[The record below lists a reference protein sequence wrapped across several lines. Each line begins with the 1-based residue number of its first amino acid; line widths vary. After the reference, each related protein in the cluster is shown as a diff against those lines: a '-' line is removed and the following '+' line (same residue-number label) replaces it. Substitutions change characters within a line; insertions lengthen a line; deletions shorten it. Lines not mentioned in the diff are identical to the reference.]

1 MVAFLAASLTAG
13 RVQEATSLRTLM
25 NKLMVPQGEFVL
37 LTSKSTQTASAR
49 AWDAAD
55 EYLLQQVFE
64 LGELKGSI
72 LLLNDRCG
80 ALAVALAAAPLSSLS
95 DSYVS
100 QLVTTENLDRNSI
113 ADDQVR
119 LLGSL
124 DVVPNRL
131 DYVFIKVPKTLALLE
146 DQLLR
151 LAPSVH
157 SGTVILAAGMTK
169 HIHRSTLALFERI
182 FGTTTTSLARKK
194 ARLIFVSPEHVATEQ
209 GTSKVAP
216 LPASSFTLE
225 PGHLKVRSYPGVFSA
240 ERLDIGTSFF
250 IDNLPDQAGQ
260 IRIIDL
266 GCGNG
271 VVGLVLAL
279 DNPDADVMFVD
290 ESYLAVASA
299 ELTVQSNLDL
309 HGQCEFV
316 VGDSLGSL
324 RDHPSIADSS
334 IDLIFTNPPFHDDH
348 ALSDATAWQMFQDAH
363 RVLRSNGQLWV
374 IGNRHLAY
382 HAKLKRIFGN
392 CDVIG
397 SNSKFVV
404 FRATRKPAAVQ
415 HKADDFS

>member
-1 MVAFLAASLTAG
+1 MERFV
-13 RVQEATSLRTLM
+13 
-25 NKLMVPQGEFVL
+25 VPQGEFAL
-37 LTSKSTQTASAR
+37 ATTSATQQESLR

-55 EYLLQQVFE
+55 EYLLQQASE
-64 LGELKGSI
+64 LGDLSGNM
-72 LLLNDRCG
+72 LLINDRCG
-80 ALAVALAAAPLSSLS
+80 ALAVALAPCGPNSLG

-100 QLVTTENLDRNSI
+100 QLATTANLERNKIDPSSVT
-113 ADDQVR
+113 

-124 DVVPNRL
+124 DALPERV
-131 DYVFIKVPKTLALLE
+131 DYAFIKVPKTLALLE

-151 LAPSVH
+151 MAPSVH
-157 SGTVILAAGMTK
+157 SSTVIVAAGMTK
-169 HIHRSTLALFERI
+169 HIHNSTLALFERI
-182 FGTTTTSLARKK
+182 LGPSTTSLAKKK
-194 ARLIFVSPEHVATEQ
+194 ARLIFITPHEAEIAL
-209 GTSKVAP
+209 KP
-216 LPASSFTLE
+216 LAVSSFTLD
-225 PGHLKVRSYPGVFSA
+225 PGNIRVNSYPGVFSS

-279 DNPDADVMFVD
+279 DNPDADVMFID
-290 ESYLAVASA
+290 ESFLAVASA
-299 ELTVQSNLDL
+299 ELTVQTNLEE
-309 HGQCEFV
+309 HGQFEFLV
-316 VGDSLGSL
+316 SDSLGSL
-324 RDHPSIADSS
+324 RSHPGIADAS
-334 IDLIFTNPPFHDDH
+334 IDLVFTNPPFHDDH
-348 ALSDATAWQMFQDAH
+348 ALSDATAWQMFSDAH

-392 CDVIG
+392 CDIIG

-404 FRATRKPAAVQ
+404 FRATRKPAPVQ

>member
-1 MVAFLAASLTAG
+1 MERFV
-13 RVQEATSLRTLM
+13 
-25 NKLMVPQGEFVL
+25 VPQGEFAL
-37 LTSKSTQTASAR
+37 ATTSSTQHESLR

-55 EYLLQQVFE
+55 EYLLQQASE
-64 LGELKGSI
+64 LGDLSGN
-72 LLLNDRCG
+72 LLLINDRCG
-80 ALAVALAAAPLSSLS
+80 ALAVALAPCEPSSLG

-100 QLVTTENLDRNSI
+100 QLATTANLERNKIDLSSVT
-113 ADDQVR
+113 

-124 DVVPNRL
+124 DPLPERV
-131 DYVFIKVPKTLALLE
+131 DYAFIKVPKTLALLE

-157 SGTVILAAGMTK
+157 SSTVIVAAGMTK
-169 HIHRSTLALFERI
+169 HIHNSTLALFERI
-182 FGTTTTSLARKK
+182 LGPSTTSLAKKK
-194 ARLIFVSPEHVATEQ
+194 ARLIFVTPHEAEIAL
-209 GTSKVAP
+209 KP
-216 LPASSFTLE
+216 LAVSSFTLD
-225 PGHLKVRSYPGVFSA
+225 PGNIRVKSYPGVFSS

-279 DNPDADVMFVD
+279 DNPDADVMFID
-290 ESYLAVASA
+290 ESFLAVASA
-299 ELTVQSNLDL
+299 ELTVQSNLEE
-309 HGQCEFV
+309 HSQFEFL

-324 RDHPSIADSS
+324 RSHPGIADASV
-334 IDLIFTNPPFHDDH
+334 DLVFTNPPFHDDH
-348 ALSDATAWQMFQDAH
+348 ALSDATAWQMFSDAH

-392 CDVIG
+392 CDIIG

-404 FRATRKPAAVQ
+404 FRATRKPAPVQ